1 MSDQDNK
8 PAESSQQDPQEPSE
22 TPSLYS
28 YYVLGLLSVVYIF
41 NFIDRQIMAVLI
53 EPIKQEFG
61 VSDTA
66 MGFLSGFAFVFFYT
80 LVGIPIARW
89 ADRGS
94 RKTVIA
100 VAVAV
105 WSVMTAASGMAKS
118 FTHLAIIRVFV
129 GVGEA
134 GGTPPSHSLLSDY
147 FPQDKRATALGIY
160 SWGVYIGAALA
171 FPIGGY
177 LVQNYGWRVAFYA
190 VGIPGLILSLLVWF
204 TVKEP
209 ERGNVEITEANVEH
223 ASLGEVLR
231 FLLSRRSFIFI
242 VLASAVQSL
251 SGYGVITWGAPFLSR
266 VHEMSWAEIGVTMGW
281 VIGVA
286 GCAGVFLGGKITD
299 RMGLRDAAWYMRLP
313 AIQSFLAIP
322 FIVGFTL
329 LDDTSMAIA
338 CFVPFYFLGAM
349 YVGPMHAM
357 VQSLAR
363 VRMRATASAI
373 LLFVVN
379 MVGAGLGPLSVGVL
393 TDFVY
398 GPIYGDDAIR
408 YSLLTVGLLGG
419 LASILFWQAS
429 RTLAADIKSRDD

>member
-1 MSDQDNK
+1 MSDQEGNTSK
-8 PAESSQQDPQEPSE
+8 PQDAAQQPEV
-22 TPSLYS
+22 TSLYS
-28 YYVLGLLSVVYIF
+28 YYVLGLLSVVYVF

-53 EPIKQEFG
+53 EPIKLEFG

-100 VAVAV
+100 LAVAV

-118 FTHLAIIRVFV
+118 FTELAIIRVFV

-147 FPQDKRATALGIY
+147 FSQDKRATALAIY

-190 VGIPGLILSLLVWF
+190 VGIPGLFLSLLVWL

-209 ERGNVEITEANVEH
+209 ERGNAEVMPANVEQ
-223 ASLGEVLR
+223 ATLGEVLR

-251 SGYGVITWGAPFLSR
+251 SGYGVITWGAPFLAR
-266 VHEMSWAEIGVTMGW
+266 VHDMGWTEIGVTMGW
-281 VIGVA
+281 IIGVA

-313 AIQSFLAIP
+313 AIQSVLAIP
-322 FIVGFTL
+322 FVIGFTL
-329 LDDTSMAIA
+329 FDNTEMAIA
-338 CFVPFYFLGAM
+338 CFIPFYFLGAM

-357 VQSLAR
+357 VQSLVR

-393 TDFVY
+393 TDLIY

-429 RTLAADIKSRDD
+429 RTLAADLKARDD

>member
-1 MSDQDNK
+1 LPAQDKHPADQQ
-8 PAESSQQDPQEPSE
+8 SPQ

-28 YYVLGLLSVVYIF
+28 YYVLGLLSTVYVF

-53 EPIKQEFG
+53 EPIKLEFG

-94 RKTVIA
+94 RRFIIA
-100 VAVAV
+100 LAVAV
-105 WSVMTAASGMAKS
+105 WSIMTAVSGLAKS
-118 FTHLAIIRVFV
+118 FTQLAIIRVFV

-190 VGIPGLILSLLVWF
+190 VGLPGLLLSLLVWF

-209 ERGNVEITEANVEH
+209 ARGSVELTPAKVEH

-242 VLASAVQSL
+242 ALGSAIQSL
-251 SGYGVITWGAPFLSR
+251 SGYGVITWGAPFLAR
-266 VHEMSWAEIGVTMGW
+266 VHEMGWVEIGVAMGW
-281 VIGVA
+281 TIGLA
-286 GCAGVFLGGKITD
+286 GCAGVYLGGKMTD
-299 RMGLRDAAWYMRLP
+299 TLGKRDAAWYMRLP
-313 AIQSFLAIP
+313 AIESMLGIP
-322 FIVGFTL
+322 FIAGFTL
-329 LDDTSMAIA
+329 LADTNLAIL
-338 CFVPFYFLGAM
+338 CFIPFYFLGAM

-357 VQSLAR
+357 VQSLVR

-373 LLFVVN
+373 LLFIVN
-379 MVGAGLGPLSVGVL
+379 MVGAGLGPLSVGLLNDHV
-393 TDFVY
+393 F
-398 GPIYGDDAIR
+398 GPLYGDEAIR
-408 YSLLTVGLLGG
+408 YSMLTVGLIGG
-419 LASILFWQAS
+419 CASILFWQAS
-429 RTLAADIKSRDD
+429 KTLAADLAGRDKD